1 MMDKFEKIEEKLN
14 SLLEKILKKLSRFF
28 VRIFHFIILKKVFDK
43 IEIKNKALKE
53 WKTKKK
59 QSLKAGVQTSYKN
72 YLKKQE
78 KFFQKIDSIQK
89 YPFKEKIAE
98 FKIKTRIYLTTTS
111 PKEHI
116 HNIKNIVSP
125 LLIKL
130 KNKLLNINKAQ
141 VGMTFVLIFFI
152 ALGSYSIYLGST
164 DIYQHEY
171 PNRGIASTEQ
181 AYDYRPE
188 YRQYADRTLKIQN
201 IKVPIYTERLGEIDS
216 ITVDFSLR
224 LSTKFS
230 KYYLEEY
237 EYKLKDYFFTTVEP
251 ILSGFLINE
260 EGKEVLKEKI
270 IIEIDN
276 FLKENN
282 VEGHVDDVNIL
293 YIVGS

>member
-1 MMDKFEKIEEKLN
+1 
-14 SLLEKILKKLSRFF
+14 
-28 VRIFHFIILKKVFDK
+28 
-43 IEIKNKALKE
+43 
-53 WKTKKK
+53 
-59 QSLKAGVQTSYKN
+59 
-72 YLKKQE
+72 
-78 KFFQKIDSIQK
+78 
-89 YPFKEKIAE
+89 
-98 FKIKTRIYLTTTS
+98 
-111 PKEHI
+111 
-116 HNIKNIVSP
+116 
-125 LLIKL
+125 
-130 KNKLLNINKAQ
+130 
-141 VGMTFVLIFFI
+141 MTFVLIFFI

-230 KYYLEEY
+230 KYYLEEC